1 MSGIDAKSSTLAAP
15 KPLKTYKD
23 AIYSYLRE
31 AIASQLIKPSNRIQ
45 EKDIACQFGVSI
57 TPVREAIRKLEGEG
71 YLEVHAHR
79 GVTAKTI
86 SDAELMEIYKVL
98 KVLDSYA
105 ASLAVQ
111 QMTRENLLELNKLTD
126 EMESHAREGRIAE
139 YLHLNTR
146 IHLFIWNLSG
156 NRFLSRILV
165 EIQSK
170 MLQYPGERIAYYS
183 RPGVLNKSMGS
194 HRKILDAMKSG
205 KVDRV
210 ENICR
215 DHWHISVGRAKSK

>member
-1 MSGIDAKSSTLAAP
+1 MSNIEDKSSTFSAP
-15 KPLKTYKD
+15 KHLKTYKD
-23 AIYSYLRE
+23 AIYSYLQE
-31 AIASQLIKPSNRIQ
+31 AIANRLIKPSDRIQ
-45 EKDIACQFGVSI
+45 EKDIARRFGVSI

-86 SDAELMEIYKVL
+86 SDAELIEIYRVL

-111 QMTRENLLELNKLTD
+111 QMTPENLLELNKLTD

-156 NRFLSRILV
+156 NLFLSRTLV

-170 MLQYPGERIAYYS
+170 MLQYPCERIAYYS
-183 RPGVLNKSMGS
+183 RPGILKKSIES
-194 HRKILDAMKSG
+194 HRKILEAMKSG
-205 KVDRV
+205 NVDQV
-210 ENICR
+210 EKICR
-215 DHWHISVGRAKSK
+215 NHWNLSSAQAKNK